1 MEGRGSLVLAM
12 AVSSIAFC
20 CSGCSEG
27 VVPSDA
33 GTGGTA
39 GTGGVGAG
47 NGGMGGNVAIER
59 ACTNQVD
66 TEIRADIAFR
76 DQFPR
81 CLEPTSPELAQCLE
95 AESGLSFEC
104 GLCWADLVHCI
115 QAECLTICGL
125 LLDSTECQSCLDTRG
140 CLASFKECAGT
151 EELFPRA
158 GTGGRGGTGGAAGTG
173 GTAGDGGLGD
183 CTTAAD
189 CEAGEVCTEQKLCE
203 TASYTLTVTKAGT
216 GTGTVS
222 GAAINCGSDCSVT
235 VQAGTTIELTA
246 NATSGSE
253 LVAWVGCDSTASNR
267 CTVTVTRDATVTAS
281 FDQTINE
288 TISLTVPT
296 NSSSGIFAISWTTS
310 GVGTTW
316 YIEEAPNTQF
326 SNPTVYTWLD
336 VTLPYTYTFA
346 TGKADGYY
354 CYRVGRDAD
363 GPFSEPKCITVAAPD
378 KPVLRIVNNTSYLL
392 VDVRLQGDQQVSYP
406 YAWEPGKEH
415 NFTFTAP
422 ATVQYVAKMG
432 YWNSNGTPNA
442 YFISNGSTTVSSGQ
456 TTTLTIS
463 NPSIGAL
470 LAGFGTSANWV
481 GEYYCYD
488 GCPSILNFARL
499 NFRSNGSWTVYDNN
513 VQAGTGTAQLV
524 SWPAHASPS
533 FKLCATCEVV
543 QMFYPFNIFYY
554 RNGPSYWPLIEYV
567 RQ

>member
-1 MEGRGSLVLAM
+1 M

-20 CSGCSEG
+20 CSGCGEG
-27 VVPSDA
+27 VVPASD

-39 GTGGVGAG
+39 G
-47 NGGMGGNVAIER
+47 NGGAGGNVAIER
-59 ACTNQVD
+59 ACTNQAD
-66 TEIRADIAFR
+66 TEIRGDMAFQ
-76 DQFPR
+76 DEFPR
-81 CLEPTSPELAQCLE
+81 CLAPTAPELAQCLE

-140 CLASFKECAGT
+140 CRASFKKCAGT
-151 EELFPRA
+151 EELFPHE
-158 GTGGRGGTGGAAGTG
+158 GTGGTG
-173 GTAGDGGLGD
+173 GTAGTAGTGGDGGVDG
-183 CTTAAD
+183 CSTAAD
-189 CEAGEVCTEQKLCE
+189 CAAGEVCNEQKRCE
-203 TASYTLTVTKAGT
+203 TASYTLSVTKAGT
-216 GTGTVS
+216 GTGTVI
-222 GAAINCGSDCSVT
+222 GAGFNCGSDCSENVR
-235 VQAGTTIELTA
+235 AGTTIELTA
-246 NATSGSE
+246 NAASGSE
-253 LVAWVGCDSTASNR
+253 LANWVGCDSTASKR

-281 FDQTINE
+281 FDQTIND

-296 NSSSGIFAISWTTS
+296 NSDSGFFTLLWTTS
-310 GVGTTW
+310 GGGATW
-316 YIEEAPNTQF
+316 HIEEAPNTQF
-326 SNPTVYTWLD
+326 SNPTVYTQID
-336 VTLPYTYTFA
+336 FVQPYTYNLS
-346 TGKADGYY
+346 GKPDGYY
-354 CYRVGRDAD
+354 CYRVGRTAG

-378 KPVLRIVNNTSYLL
+378 KPVLRIVNDTSYLL

-415 NFTFTAP
+415 NFTFSAP

-432 YWNSNGTPNA
+432 YWHSNGTPNA

-488 GCPSILNFARL
+488 GCPSIINFARL

-554 RNGPSYWPLIEYV
+554 GNGPSYWPLIEYV